1 MPELVIKTAIDNGDL
16 PKDYG
21 RSFKAVTLFDALKNT
36 TVVKNYN
43 QQFRKEFGRGYQGYP
58 SLFIVTEQDMQEIPY
73 HSVMLDTKS
82 GRFDDKRMAQYV
94 KRYLLE
100 RKIA

>member
-36 TVVKNYN
+36 AVVKNYN
-43 QQFRKEFGRGYQGYP
+43 QQFKKEFGRP
-58 SLFIVTEQDMQEIPY
+58 SIFASP
-73 HSVMLDTKS
+73 TKTPRS
-82 GRFDDKRMAQYV
+82 EKT
-94 KRYLLE
+94 
-100 RKIA
+100 